1 MYTLDPWQAYV
12 KLQFNNYLH
21 LLYRKVKVILTRVS
35 KTNFANKT
43 SRAQETR
50 GLVKKTKSPLQAV
63 RFIEF

>member
-1 MYTLDPWQAYV
+1 MYTLDPRQACV
-12 KLQFNNYLH
+12 QLQFNNYLH

-50 GLVKKTKSPLQAV
+50 GLVKKN
-63 RFIEF
+63 